1 MDIDKLAPVPEQ
13 VKPRRYDSSR
23 RKLAAAQTRSSILA
37 AARELFAR
45 LGYGAT
51 TVAAIAEHAGVA
63 QDTVYAAV
71 GTKPAIFRLLIES
84 ALSGRDE
91 PVPGAQREY
100 AVQMRAADD
109 VRSKLAIYAAAVTV
123 IQGRLAPLFVALRAA
138 ASTNPEL
145 AQLGREI
152 SERRARNM
160 RDLAD
165 DLARTGELRADVG
178 REEIADVIWAMNSS
192 EYYALLVLERGWTPE
207 RFQRW
212 LLDAWTRLLL
222 P

>member
-1 MDIDKLAPVPEQ
+1 MDIAKLALVPEQ

-23 RKLAAAQTRSSILA
+23 RKEAAAQTRSSILA
-37 AARELFAR
+37 AARELFVSR
-45 LGYGAT
+45 GYGTT
-51 TVAAIAEHAGVA
+51 TVAAIAERAGVA

-71 GTKPAIFRLLIES
+71 GTKPAIFRSLIES

-100 AVQMRAADD
+100 AAQMRAIAD
-109 VRSKLAIYAAAVTV
+109 VREKLAIYAAAVTA
-123 IQGRLAPLFVALRAA
+123 IQGRLAPLSVALRAA
-138 ASTNPEL
+138 ASANPEL
-145 AQLGREI
+145 ARLWREI

-165 DLARTGELRADVG
+165 DLATTGQLRADVE
-178 REEIADVIWAMNSS
+178 RDEIADVIWTMNSS

>member
-1 MDIDKLAPVPEQ
+1 VPDQ

-23 RKLAAAQTRSSILA
+23 RKLAAAQTRSLILA
-37 AARELFAR
+37 AARDLFVSH
-45 LGYGAT
+45 GYGTT
-51 TVAAIAEHAGVA
+51 TVAAIAERAGVA
-63 QDTVYAAV
+63 QDTVYAAA
-71 GTKPAIFRLLIES
+71 GTKPAIFRSLIES

-100 AVQMRAADD
+100 VTQIQAADD

-138 ASTNPEL
+138 ASANPEL
-145 AQLGREI
+145 AQLWHEI

-160 RDLAD
+160 RHLTD
-165 DLARTGELRADVG
+165 DLATTGELRADVD
-178 REEIADVIWAMNSS
+178 RDEIADVIWSMNSS

-207 RFQRW
+207 RFERW
-212 LLDAWTRLLL
+212 LFDAWTRLLL

>member
-1 MDIDKLAPVPEQ
+1 MDIAKLALMPEQ

-37 AARELFAR
+37 AARELFISH
-45 LGYGAT
+45 GYGTT
-51 TVAAIAEHAGVA
+51 TVAAIAERAGVA

-71 GTKPAIFRLLIES
+71 GTKPAIFRSLIES

-100 AVQMRAADD
+100 AEQMRAAPD
-109 VRSKLAIYAAAVTV
+109 VRSKLAIYAAAVTA
-123 IQGRLAPLFVALRAA
+123 IHGRLAPLFVALRAA
-138 ASTNPEL
+138 ASANPEL

-152 SERRARNM
+152 SERRALNM
-160 RDLAD
+160 RHLAD
-165 DLARTGELRADVG
+165 DLARTGELRADLD
-178 REEIADVIWAMNSS
+178 RDEIADVIWSMNSS
-192 EYYALLVLERGWTPE
+192 EYYALLVLERGWTAE

-212 LLDAWTRLLL
+212 LLDAWIRLLL

>member
-1 MDIDKLAPVPEQ
+1 MDVAKLAPVPEE

-23 RKLAAAQTRSSILA
+23 RKLAAAQTRSSILT
-37 AARELFAR
+37 AARELFISH
-45 LGYGAT
+45 GYGTT
-51 TVAAIAEHAGVA
+51 TVAAIAERAGVA

-100 AVQMRAADD
+100 AVKMRAAPD

-138 ASTNPEL
+138 ASANPEL
-145 AQLGREI
+145 AQLRHEI

-165 DLARTGELRADVG
+165 DLALTGELRADLG
-178 REEIADVIWAMNSS
+178 RDEVADVIWSMNAS

-212 LLDAWTRLLL
+212 LLDAWIRLLL

>member
-1 MDIDKLAPVPEQ
+1 MDVAKLVPVPEQ

-23 RKLAAAQTRSSILA
+23 RKEAAAQTRSLILA
-37 AARELFAR
+37 AARDLFVR
-45 LGYGAT
+45 HGYGTT
-51 TVAAIAEHAGVA
+51 TVAAIAERAGVA

-100 AVQMRAADD
+100 AQQMRAADD

-138 ASTNPEL
+138 ASANPEL
-145 AQLGREI
+145 AQLGHEI

-165 DLARTGELRADVG
+165 DLALTGELRADLG
-178 REEIADVIWAMNSS
+178 RDEVADVIWSMNAS

>member
-1 MDIDKLAPVPEQ
+1 MDVGKLALVPEQ

-23 RKLAAAQTRSSILA
+23 RKLAAAQTRSLILA
-37 AARELFAR
+37 AARDLFVSH
-45 LGYGAT
+45 GYGTT
-51 TVAAIAEHAGVA
+51 TVAAIAERAGVA

-91 PVPGAQREY
+91 PVPWAQREY
-100 AVQMRAADD
+100 AVQMRAAVD
-109 VRSKLAIYAAAVTV
+109 VREKLSIYAAAVTV

-138 ASTNPEL
+138 ASANPEL

-160 RDLAD
+160 RELAADLAT
-165 DLARTGELRADVG
+165 TGELRSDVSLD
-178 REEIADVIWAMNSS
+178 EIADIIWSMNSS
-192 EYYALLVLERGWTPE
+192 EYYALLVLERGWPPQ
-207 RFQRW
+207 RFQGW

>member
-1 MDIDKLAPVPEQ
+1 MDIAKLALVPEQ

-37 AARELFAR
+37 AARELFVSN
-45 LGYGAT
+45 GYGTT
-51 TVAAIAEHAGVA
+51 TVAAIAERAGVA
-63 QDTVYAAV
+63 QDTVYASV
-71 GTKPAIFRLLIES
+71 GTKPAIFRALIES

-91 PVPGAQREY
+91 PVLGGQREY
-100 AVQMRAADD
+100 AEQMRVADD
-109 VRSKLAIYAAAVTV
+109 ARTKLAIYAAAITA
-123 IQGRLAPLFVALRAA
+123 IHGRLAPLFVALRAA
-138 ASTNPEL
+138 ASANPEL

-160 RDLAD
+160 RFVAD
-165 DLARTGELRADVG
+165 DLLTTGELRADLD
-178 REEIADVIWAMNSS
+178 REEIADVIWSMNSS

-222 P
+222 R

>member
-1 MDIDKLAPVPEQ
+1 MDIAKLALVPEQ

-37 AARELFAR
+37 AARELFISH
-45 LGYGAT
+45 GYGTT
-51 TVAAIAEHAGVA
+51 TVAAIAERAGVA

-71 GTKPAIFRLLIES
+71 GTKPAIFRSLIES
-84 ALSGRDE
+84 ALSGREE

-100 AVQMRAADD
+100 ADQMRAAPD

-138 ASTNPEL
+138 ASANPEL
-145 AQLGREI
+145 AQLGHEI

-165 DLARTGELRADVG
+165 DLALTGELRADLG
-178 REEIADVIWAMNSS
+178 RDEVADVIWSMNAS

>member
-1 MDIDKLAPVPEQ
+1 MDIAKLALVPDQ

-23 RKLAAAQTRSSILA
+23 RKLAAAQTRSLILA
-37 AARELFAR
+37 AARELFVSH
-45 LGYGAT
+45 GYGTT
-51 TVAAIAEHAGVA
+51 TVAAIAQRAGVA

-71 GTKPAIFRLLIES
+71 GTKPAIFRSLIES

-100 AVQMRAADD
+100 ANQMRAAPD
-109 VRSKLAIYAAAVTV
+109 VRSKLAIYAAAVTT
-123 IQGRLAPLFVALRAA
+123 IHGRLAPLFVALRAA
-138 ASTNPEL
+138 ASANPEL

-160 RDLAD
+160 RHLTD
-165 DLARTGELRADVG
+165 DLATTGELRADVD
-178 REEIADVIWAMNSS
+178 RDEIADVIWSMNSS

-207 RFQRW
+207 RFERW
-212 LLDAWTRLLL
+212 LFDAWTRLLL

>member
-23 RKLAAAQTRSSILA
+23 RKLAAAQTRSLILA
-37 AARELFAR
+37 AARELFVSH
-45 LGYGAT
+45 GYGTT
-51 TVAAIAEHAGVA
+51 TVAAIAERAGVA

-71 GTKPAIFRLLIES
+71 GTKPAIFRLLMES

-91 PVPGAQREY
+91 TVPGAQREY
-100 AVQMRAADD
+100 VIQMRAAPD
-109 VRSKLAIYAAAVTV
+109 VRSKLAIYAAAVTA

-138 ASTNPEL
+138 ASANPEL
-145 AQLGREI
+145 AQLRREI

-160 RDLAD
+160 RDLAA
-165 DLARTGELRADVG
+165 DLATTGELRVDVDG
-178 REEIADVIWAMNSS
+178 DEIADVIWAMNSS

-207 RFQRW
+207 RFERW

>member
-1 MDIDKLAPVPEQ
+1 MDIAKLAPVPDQ

-37 AARELFAR
+37 AARELFVGH
-45 LGYGAT
+45 GYGTT
-51 TVAAIAEHAGVA
+51 TVAAIAERAGVA
-63 QDTVYAAV
+63 QDTVYASV
-71 GTKPAIFRLLIES
+71 GTKPAIFRSLVES

-100 AVQMRAADD
+100 AEQMRAAPD
-109 VRSKLAIYAAAVTV
+109 VRTKLAIYAAAITT
-123 IQGRLAPLFVALRAA
+123 IQGRLAPLDFRAA
-138 ASTNPEL
+138 ASANPEL
-145 AQLGREI
+145 ARLWREI

-160 RDLAD
+160 RELAD
-165 DLARTGELRADVG
+165 DLATTGELRADVG
-178 REEIADVIWAMNSS
+178 RDEIADVIWAMNSS

-207 RFQRW
+207 RFQHW

>member
-1 MDIDKLAPVPEQ
+1 VPEQ

-23 RKLAAAQTRSSILA
+23 RKEAAAQTRSSILA
-37 AARELFAR
+37 AARELFVSN
-45 LGYGAT
+45 GYGTT
-51 TVAAIAEHAGVA
+51 TVGAIADRAGVA

-91 PVPGAQREY
+91 AVPGAQREY
-100 AVQMRAADD
+100 AVQMRAAGDL
-109 VRSKLAIYAAAVTV
+109 RSKLAIYAAAVTV

-138 ASTNPEL
+138 ASANPEL

-165 DLARTGELRADVG
+165 DLATTGELRADVG
-178 REEIADVIWAMNSS
+178 RDEIADVIWATNSS

-212 LLDAWTRLLL
+212 LLDAWARLLL

>member
-1 MDIDKLAPVPEQ
+1 MDVAKLVPVPEQ

-23 RKLAAAQTRSSILA
+23 RKEAAAQTRSLILA
-37 AARELFAR
+37 AARELFVR
-45 LGYGAT
+45 HGYGTT
-51 TVAAIAEHAGVA
+51 TVAAIAERAGVA

-100 AVQMRAADD
+100 AQQMRAADD

-138 ASTNPEL
+138 ASANPEL
-145 AQLGREI
+145 AQLGHEI

-165 DLARTGELRADVG
+165 DLALTGELRADLG
-178 REEIADVIWAMNSS
+178 RDEVADVIWSMNAS